1 MDWIDTIVLTYI
13 AFLLLIN
20 FLPFFNEE
28 AEDAVLFINYGIVL
42 VATYESIVH
51 AQWKFISLITTSML
65 IHVISDSC
73 KVANSCISEY
83 SNADYEGLEKYF
95 TLYGLLHLIAYGSLS
110 TRMVE
115 IFVPLLV
122 FISLITVNLGI
133 DSLAL
138 AVIGLVCFINLV
150 TNKNDYHIEDTVVFL
165 VFIFLASLFYFL
177 KEDEDITAGIEGN
190 GLKRFFVFFYFLA
203 FSVSTGIKKEGIIHN
218 LRLSARWCGGNEKE
232 KVVKSDL
239 YEPVS
244 TVETEIRMDLYK
256 EK

>member
-1 MDWIDTIVLTYI
+1 MNWIDTIILTFI
-13 AFLLLIN
+13 AFLLFLN
-20 FLPFFNEE
+20 FLPFFNKESE
-28 AEDAVLFINYGIVL
+28 NAVLFINYGIVL
-42 VATYESIVH
+42 VATYESIIH
-51 AQWKFISLITTSML
+51 SQWKFISLITTSML

-73 KVANSCISEY
+73 KVADACISEY
-83 SNADYEGLEKYF
+83 ANADYDSLEKYF

-115 IFVPLLV
+115 IFVPFLV
-122 FISLITVNLGI
+122 FVSLIAVNLGI

-138 AVIGLVCFINLV
+138 AMIGLVCFINLV
-150 TNKNDYHIEDTVVFL
+150 TNKVNYHIEDTVVFL

-177 KEDEDITAGIEGN
+177 KEDEDISSGVEGN

-203 FSVSTGIKKEGIIHN
+203 FSISTGIKKEGIIHN
-218 LRLSARWCGGNEKE
+218 LRLSARWCGVEKE
-232 KVVKSDL
+232 KVVTAKV

-244 TVETEIRMDLYK
+244 TFETEIRMDLFK